1 MSEEQETLTMTPKEL
16 EYAFAQAARFGAW
29 MQIAYYNEDL
39 FKKII
44 GEATGDVGKNWEDFN
59 EEEDGNQEQY
69 KQALIKLCWMFLNDT
84 TECGKYGK
92 IVQHNISRLFVNEDV
107 WNQIEIFND
116 LCDQASHIRS
126 LKK

>member
-29 MQIAYYNEDL
+29 MQFAYYNEDL

-44 GEATGDVGKNWEDFN
+44 GEATGYVGKNWEDLD
-59 EEEDGNQEQY
+59 EEDGNQEQY

-116 LCDQASHIRS
+116 LCDQASHIKS